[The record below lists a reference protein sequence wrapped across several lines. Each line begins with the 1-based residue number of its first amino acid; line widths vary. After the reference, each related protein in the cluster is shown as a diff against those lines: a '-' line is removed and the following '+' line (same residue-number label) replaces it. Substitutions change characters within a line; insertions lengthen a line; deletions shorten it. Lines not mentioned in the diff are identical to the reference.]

1 MILFH
6 LVIIKIMLIQN
17 RERLWIIMISLSLWF
32 LLKKTSEISIA
43 TQINFKIAWT
53 KHTIIQIE
61 ITTITK
67 FYNKII
73 RKMFMQAEVQIL
85 DKLLSQNNTITMITS
100 NTIHQISMKIS
111 KHTKIK
117 IFFPQIILSNKF
129 INKII
134 MIP

>member
-1 MILFH
+1 
-6 LVIIKIMLIQN
+6 
-17 RERLWIIMISLSLWF
+17 
-32 LLKKTSEISIA
+32 
-43 TQINFKIAWT
+43 
-53 KHTIIQIE
+53 
-61 ITTITK
+61 
-67 FYNKII
+67 
-73 RKMFMQAEVQIL
+73 MFMQAEVQIL

>member
-1 MILFH
+1 
-6 LVIIKIMLIQN
+6 
-17 RERLWIIMISLSLWF
+17 
-32 LLKKTSEISIA
+32 
-43 TQINFKIAWT
+43 
-53 KHTIIQIE
+53 
-61 ITTITK
+61 
-67 FYNKII
+67 
-73 RKMFMQAEVQIL
+73 MQVEVQIL

-100 NTIHQISMKIS
+100 NIHQISMKIS